1 MVQRIDP
8 RTNKLVATTR
18 LGSSPASVAAGEGA
32 VWVTDERDSSISR
45 IDPKTNSVTA
55 KASAGP
61 AAGGPSYVVAGE
73 GSVWVSN
80 TGGGGLTRFDAGTL
94 TNLGTLPL
102 GSTDSF
108 NCGPVAAGE
117 GGIWVYASSA
127 LYRATGDNLVAKV
140 EGTPACSGDLA
151 AGAGAVWV
159 TNPYFAS
166 ELLRVDPRTLRIV
179 KRIPLDFPPGAVTT
193 DSSAVWIADG
203 RDDSVVEVSPTSGRL
218 VATVKVGRRPV
229 AIMAGGGSVWVAN
242 VDDGTVSRID
252 PRRRKG
258 VATINVG
265 PNPTHVA
272 VGEGSGFVTVHPD

>member
-1 MVQRIDP
+1 VQRIDP

-61 AAGGPSYVVAGE
+61 VAGGPYVVAGE

-117 GGIWVYASSA
+117 GEIWVFASGA

-140 EGTPACSGDLA
+140 EGTPFCSGDLA
-151 AGAGAVWV
+151 A
-159 TNPYFAS
+159 
-166 ELLRVDPRTLRIV
+166 
-179 KRIPLDFPPGAVTT
+179 
-193 DSSAVWIADG
+193 
-203 RDDSVVEVSPTSGRL
+203 
-218 VATVKVGRRPV
+218 
-229 AIMAGGGSVWVAN
+229 
-242 VDDGTVSRID
+242 
-252 PRRRKG
+252 
-258 VATINVG
+258 
-265 PNPTHVA
+265 
-272 VGEGSGFVTVHPD
+272 